1 MEEAVTSNISSEGT
15 LSSLSSGGADG
26 TKHRSLFSF
35 ISVGNPRVSRD
46 DDLPGCQVVNE
57 NENFHGESA
66 GVLTKVVPVVV
77 RGGVEVDADAVGNN
91 S

>member
-1 MEEAVTSNISSEGT
+1 MEEAVTSNISSIST
-15 LSSLSSGGADG
+15 LTSLSSGGADG

-35 ISVGNPRVSRD
+35 ISVGNPRVGRN

-66 GVLTKVVPVVV
+66 GVLTKVIPVVV
-77 RGGVEVDADAVGNN
+77 RG
-91 S
+91 